1 MWNFCALISVMQG
14 QIKTFVVEL
23 AEQLNTS
30 SNKKT
35 KFTFDTTKMYELT
48 DSMPYQVFSSLC

>member
-35 KFTFDTTKMYELT
+35 KVYF
-48 DSMPYQVFSSLC
+48 